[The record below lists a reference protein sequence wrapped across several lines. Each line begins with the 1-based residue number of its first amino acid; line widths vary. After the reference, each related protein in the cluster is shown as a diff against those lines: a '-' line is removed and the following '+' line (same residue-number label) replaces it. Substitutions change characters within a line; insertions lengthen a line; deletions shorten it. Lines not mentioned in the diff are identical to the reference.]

1 MMVTGQA
8 PSLGSQKS
16 AQEPI
21 AEADEDEEEEEKVK
35 DEEGGEKK
43 KKKSSKDED
52 DERRSI
58 IDHRLKHQ
66 DMDYHHHQN

>member
-58 IDHRLKHQ
+58 IDHRWK
-66 DMDYHHHQN
+66 DQN

>member
-1 MMVTGQA
+1 MMITGQA

-35 DEEGGEKK
+35 DEEGGERK

-58 IDHRLKHQ
+58 IDHRWKHQ
-66 DMDYHHHQN
+66 DRDHHPHQN